1 MYIYIYVITNAFDQ
15 SDKFLIYSVNDNMLY
30 TCLSLSLSFYRC
42 AKVESAKAPFR
53 PAKSFQISDDAL
65 NPEAL
70 SFKLSSS

>member
-1 MYIYIYVITNAFDQ
+1 MYKHAFDQ

-30 TCLSLSLSFYRC
+30 TCLSLSLSLSFYRC

-53 PAKSFQISDDAL
+53 PEKSFQISDDAL